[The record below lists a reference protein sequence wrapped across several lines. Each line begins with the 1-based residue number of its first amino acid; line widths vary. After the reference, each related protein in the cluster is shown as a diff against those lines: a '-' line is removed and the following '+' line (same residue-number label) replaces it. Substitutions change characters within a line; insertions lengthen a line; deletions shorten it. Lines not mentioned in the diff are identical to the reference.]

1 MTPGSDGL
9 PFHGHSAG
17 TFDGAAYY
25 AYSNG
30 RMRCGMVVCQFYLT
44 DVGDDDG
51 GERRSTFR
59 LLPLVSLR
67 ALNSRGFAGR
77 AGARPMRGARFA

>member
-1 MTPGSDGL
+1 MSCVWLQVLTMTPGSDGL

-51 GERRSTFR
+51 GDALEAVHSFSSGFVLLCACRARR
-59 LLPLVSLR
+59 
-67 ALNSRGFAGR
+67 
-77 AGARPMRGARFA
+77 

>member
-1 MTPGSDGL
+1 MSCASPQVLTMTPGSDGL

-51 GERRSTFR
+51 GERDS
-59 LLPLVSLR
+59 R
-67 ALNSRGFAGR
+67 AR
-77 AGARPMRGARFA
+77 